1 MEVILSIVGGS
12 AGAAIVAGIFGLIQW
27 KLNRNAKKEDSAEA
41 RSIAVCQA
49 RGEELEEV
57 KRLVGVACV
66 GIRESLHDRIKYL
79 GKSYIA
85 RGYVTVEELEDLN
98 RMHSV
103 YHDKDKLNGNGFL
116 DNLMYTV
123 NHQLEVRAK

>member
-1 MEVILSIVGGS
+1 MDVILAILGG
-12 AGAAIVAGIFGLIQW
+12 GCGTAIVAGIFGLIQW
-27 KLNRNAKKEDSAEA
+27 KLNRKAKKEDTAA
-41 RSIAVCQA
+41 QQSIATCAA
-49 RGEELEEV
+49 RGQELEEV

-85 RGYVTVEELEDLN
+85 RGYVTVEELEDLK

-116 DNLMYTV
+116 DDLMDTV
-123 NHQLEVRAK
+123 SHKLEVRAK

>member
-1 MEVILSIVGGS
+1 MDVILAILGG
-12 AGAAIVAGIFGLIQW
+12 GCGTAIVAGLFGLIQW
-27 KLNRNAKKEDSAEA
+27 KLNRKAKKEDTAA
-41 RSIAVCQA
+41 QQSIATCVA
-49 RGEELEEV
+49 RGQELEEV

-85 RGYVTVEELEDLN
+85 RGYVTVEELEDLK

-116 DNLMYTV
+116 DDLMDTV
-123 NHQLEVRAK
+123 SHKLEVRAK